1 SIAYVD
7 AVVIYQLL
15 NIDEHP
21 SSYIICIALA
31 MSYIIGIVFLMKYLS
46 TKINFVA
53 NLTVCSICSSKK
65 CS

>member
-1 SIAYVD
+1 AFFS

-21 SSYIICIALA
+21 IISIICIALA
-31 MSYIIGIVFLMKYLS
+31 MAYIIGIFFLMKYLS

-53 NLTVCSICSSKK
+53 NLTACSRCSSKK